1 MAECDH
7 CESDVLHVWKHR
19 RPAETMTYRTTE
31 WLCSSCHPEMSD
43 VFASGHC

>member
-7 CESDVLHVWKHR
+7 CEIDVLHVWKHR

-31 WLCSSCHPEMSD
+31 WLCSRCHPEMSD
-43 VFASGHC
+43 VFVSGHC